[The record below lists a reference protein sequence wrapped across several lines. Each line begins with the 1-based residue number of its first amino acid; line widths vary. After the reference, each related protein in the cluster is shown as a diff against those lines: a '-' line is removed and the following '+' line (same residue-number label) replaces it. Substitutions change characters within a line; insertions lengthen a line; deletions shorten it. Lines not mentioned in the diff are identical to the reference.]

1 MAETVK
7 IAQKAVTDI
16 ASGTKRLFDPVRYG
30 RCWCAAALLLLLLD
44 SDGKVFV
51 TMKLIWIL

>member
-7 IAQKAVTDI
+7 IAQKGSYGYRYGDE
-16 ASGTKRLFDPVRYG
+16 RLFDPVRYG
-30 RCWCAAALLLLLLD
+30 RCCCAAALLLLLLD